1 MSLPIIGSGSL
12 NITSGNLSVE
22 AMRELGNAYL
32 DYKKTVE
39 TEYTKRCAI
48 DAWKTTELQRLANQH
63 ESLKSYFSHV
73 FGMRAAVLTKSFDL
87 LDQGI
92 KEGQIDYINIAM
104 DSMVNVIQTSPLKD
118 VEKLLQD
125 FRDPNANCIE
135 W

>member
-48 DAWKTTELQRLANQH
+48 DAWKTTELQR
-63 ESLKSYFSHV
+63 
-73 FGMRAAVLTKSFDL
+73 
-87 LDQGI
+87 
-92 KEGQIDYINIAM
+92 
-104 DSMVNVIQTSPLKD
+104 
-118 VEKLLQD
+118 
-125 FRDPNANCIE
+125 
-135 W
+135 

>member
-1 MSLPIIGSGSL
+1 
-12 NITSGNLSVE
+12 
-22 AMRELGNAYL
+22 
-32 DYKKTVE
+32 
-39 TEYTKRCAI
+39 
-48 DAWKTTELQRLANQH
+48 
-63 ESLKSYFSHV
+63 
-73 FGMRAAVLTKSFDL
+73 MRAAVLTKSFDL